1 MMEKNNPL
9 FDLAKIKIELHFLNE
24 NLSNFQFENDLILF
38 LNKYLWKIHMNNPNP
53 DIDEI
58 ENERSNQFYF
68 FEFYTKNINIKQS
81 NIPDINLISNKTNFY
96 LDLLFIFET
105 KEEFEKKEGG
115 IKNLINMLSTSN
127 TPREITHLLII
138 CDKNLDLNS
147 LTNFLDKS
155 QYDIIELWENN
166 MIKKRHKSF
175 ELALKNI
182 VIQYRINSLN
192 NKLDVSIDNE
202 EEDEEDDKIKRK
214 LEILDTYIKMGNYN
228 KSMKYLET
236 LKEPF
241 KVQKEI
247 TLFKEC
253 NVIIRFLIDYNNSFI
268 GEEGYKMEFN
278 EEIETGFLD
287 VIDKYRNVKQT
298 YLMINTYIKLLSYL
312 SYFSS
317 IKKKKRTNEIIMSL
331 LNEKIED
338 KIKNDVCIFEFLN
351 LAHIYNKIHFKR
363 KFFLLLYKTYK
374 NYMTYY
380 KNQDSY
386 GNLNYIIF
394 LTKNI
399 EKYFFREP
407 SNNIQNYYNYNY
419 ENFTEFSNV
428 IKNYFYKPIVFTFK
442 DDENNPIEEN
452 EENNQLDK
460 RALYITGVFN
470 GYQQVFHQILWESL
484 QKKIYN
490 NLMKMYKGIKNY
502 DKTILYCLELLQIC
516 YNILPVEK
524 QENLVS
530 IIKSKSSKVKYINYY
545 NVVNVPILLRIIP
558 QASEI
563 KFDCVVN
570 QSINKQDDLFIFNPW
585 NQKNT
590 NSINYYWTVNSIQSI
605 ILNLYN
611 PLKIQ
616 ITISQIQL
624 IYNIKNKESEHTNLF
639 NYMPMSI
646 VIPPNQKV
654 EYKFQFK
661 PLVEEVFD
669 IIGIEYLFE
678 GIKVKQYVKND
689 GNGLLFR
696 YKNTIE
702 NLYSLKTRDKV
713 YLNNIRIYPE
723 IPLIRLIPLNNE
735 LIDDSPL
742 KLFEFQKYT
751 FNFDI
756 INLSDKPIK
765 QINSFVYAYK
775 KDDYK
780 ITLQEKILK
789 DESKLNKMYLEPNTN
804 KKFSYDFIQK
814 KSYLKIEFILYLI
827 YDDANENEKNNND
840 KNKQI
845 KQKEIKPFLFF
856 KKELNYRNLFLFS
869 DPEHNPVYTNINLKK
884 ILEQEKNYSK
894 YFTSIISNY
903 YYFTFSAKL
912 LLFIQKKIAYE
923 IYYYD
928 KKQDKDVFIDNGEFT
943 KKKRFKIFVDKSNK
957 LSKTIIKWKIIDTD
971 IEGVINIF
979 DLLRNIF
986 SKELVQNFDFNIL
999 KEEKEDY
1006 IEFTYEVQN
1015 NTKLSFFNMKL
1026 KILIYQENYKSLNMS
1041 IPLEDDIF
1049 IDGQLIH
1056 IIDEIKPKEK
1066 ASVKIKVYP
1075 QKGTIFNTTFLLIDQ
1090 KLRVLYIPSFSVNCK

>member
-1 MMEKNNPL
+1 
-9 FDLAKIKIELHFLNE
+9 
-24 NLSNFQFENDLILF
+24 
-38 LNKYLWKIHMNNPNP
+38 
-53 DIDEI
+53 
-58 ENERSNQFYF
+58 
-68 FEFYTKNINIKQS
+68 
-81 NIPDINLISNKTNFY
+81 
-96 LDLLFIFET
+96 
-105 KEEFEKKEGG
+105 
-115 IKNLINMLSTSN
+115 
-127 TPREITHLLII
+127 
-138 CDKNLDLNS
+138 
-147 LTNFLDKS
+147 
-155 QYDIIELWENN
+155 
-166 MIKKRHKSF
+166 
-175 ELALKNI
+175 
-182 VIQYRINSLN
+182 
-192 NKLDVSIDNE
+192 
-202 EEDEEDDKIKRK
+202 
-214 LEILDTYIKMGNYN
+214 
-228 KSMKYLET
+228 
-236 LKEPF
+236 
-241 KVQKEI
+241 
-247 TLFKEC
+247 
-253 NVIIRFLIDYNNSFI
+253 
-268 GEEGYKMEFN
+268 
-278 EEIETGFLD
+278 
-287 VIDKYRNVKQT
+287 
-298 YLMINTYIKLLSYL
+298 
-312 SYFSS
+312 
-317 IKKKKRTNEIIMSL
+317 
-331 LNEKIED
+331 
-338 KIKNDVCIFEFLN
+338 
-351 LAHIYNKIHFKR
+351 
-363 KFFLLLYKTYK
+363 
-374 NYMTYY
+374 MTYY

-399 EKYFFREP
+399 EKYFLREP

-751 FNFDI
+751 FIFDI

-827 YDDANENEKNNND
+827 YDDANENEKNDNY

-903 YYFTFSAKL
+903 YYFTFTAKL

-1066 ASVKIKVYP
+1066 VSVKIKVYP

>member
-1 MMEKNNPL
+1 MEKNNPL

-53 DIDEI
+53 NNDEI
-58 ENERSNQFYF
+58 ENERSSQFYF
-68 FEFYTKNINIKQS
+68 FEFYTKNINNRQS
-81 NIPDINLISNKTNFY
+81 NIPDTNLISNKTNFY

-105 KEEFEKKEGG
+105 KEEFEKKEEG

-127 TPREITHLLII
+127 TPRDLTHLLII
-138 CDKNLDLNS
+138 CNKNLDLNS

-155 QYDIIELWENN
+155 YYDIIELWENN
-166 MIKKRHKSF
+166 NIKKRHKSF

-182 VIQYRINSLN
+182 VIQYRVNTLN
-192 NKLDVSIDNE
+192 HKFDVSIVNE

-214 LEILDTYIKMGNYN
+214 LEILDAYIKMGNYN

-253 NVIIRFLIDYNNSFI
+253 NVVIRFLIDYNNSFI

-287 VIDKYRNVKQT
+287 VIDKYRNVKQI

-317 IKKKKRTNEIIMSL
+317 VKKKKRTNEIIMSL
-331 LNEKIED
+331 LNEKIEEE
-338 KIKNDVCIFEFLN
+338 IKNDVCIFEFLN
-351 LAHIYNKIHFKR
+351 LAHIYNKINFKR

-386 GNLNYIIF
+386 GNLNYIMF

-399 EKYFFREP
+399 EKYFLREP

-419 ENFTEFSNV
+419 ENFIEFSNV
-428 IKNYFYKPIVFTFK
+428 IKNYFYKPIVFNFQ
-442 DDENNPIEEN
+442 DDENNPNGEK

-460 RALYITGVFN
+460 RPLYIKGVFN
-470 GYQQVFHQILWESL
+470 GYQQVFHLILWESL

-516 YNILPVEK
+516 YNILPEEK

-590 NSINYYWTVNSIQSI
+590 NSINYYWTVKSIQSI
-605 ILNLYN
+605 ILSLYN

-624 IYNIKNKESEHTNLF
+624 IYNIKSKTSEHNNLF

-654 EYKFQFK
+654 EYKFYFK
-661 PLVEEVFD
+661 PLFEEVFD

-713 YLNNIRIYPE
+713 FLNNIRIYPE
-723 IPLIRLIPLNNE
+723 IPLVRLIPLNNE
-735 LIDDSPL
+735 LIDDTPL

-789 DESKLNKMYLEPNTN
+789 DDSKINKMYLEPNTQ
-804 KKFSYDFIQK
+804 KKFSYEFIQK

-827 YDDANENEKNNND
+827 YDDANENDKNNND
-840 KNKQI
+840 MHKQV
-845 KQKEIKPFLFF
+845 KKKEIKPFLFF
-856 KKELNYRNLFLFS
+856 KKELNYRNLFLFG

-903 YYFTFSAKL
+903 YYFTFTAKL
-912 LLFIQKKIAYE
+912 LLFLQKKISYE

-928 KKQDKDVFIDNGEFT
+928 KNQDKDVFIDKGEFT
-943 KKKRFKIFVDKSNK
+943 KKKRFKLFVDKSNK
-957 LSKTIIKWKIIDTD
+957 LSKTIIKWKVLDSD
-971 IEGVINIF
+971 IEGVINLF
-979 DLLRNIF
+979 DLIRNIF
-986 SKELVQNFDFNIL
+986 NKELTQNFDFNIL

-1026 KILIYQENYKSLNMS
+1026 KILIYQENHKSLNMS
-1041 IPLEDDIF
+1041 IPLEEDIF

-1066 ASVKIKVYP
+1066 TSVKINVYP

-1090 KLRVLYIPSFSVNCK
+1090 KLRVLYIPSFSVNWK